1 MGWHILLLYLERG
14 MNQEQRKLFAK
25 GLVDLANLV
34 AAALIFGQFV
44 SGQPISIV
52 LVFIGFIIAFG
63 LYLAGYR
70 FSRAI

>member
-1 MGWHILLLYLERG
+1 MGWHILLLYLKRG

>member
-1 MGWHILLLYLERG
+1 

-52 LVFIGFIIAFG
+52 LVFIGFVIAFG